1 MIKFVLQS
9 NINESSSISA
19 LANFWSCPLTPDP
32 NPWWIK
38 LPSVFGSSGIATKS
52 ERFKCG
58 ESTTICCC
66 NSTGIAASASWTGE
80 HRKYWEVLSSH
91 ILPMEGL
98 LHQTWWKQLLSHW
111 WHLLNEKEMESSKIC
126 CYSSS
131 LRNKWNS
138 AIRSSDDIM
147 SHCSFWLWDSTRSWL
162 LSDKRFFCQLVPQK
176 QAWYV
181 KVCPGSFHKIVYI
194 GLWDIYRWIMQDV

>member
-80 HRKYWEVLSSH
+80 HRKYWEVSSSH
-91 ILPMEGL
+91 TYF
-98 LHQTWWKQLLSHW
+98 QWKDFCIKHDGNNYC
-111 WHLLNEKEMESSKIC
+111 HI
-126 CYSSS
+126 
-131 LRNKWNS
+131 
-138 AIRSSDDIM
+138 DDI
-147 SHCSFWLWDSTRSWL
+147 FWMRKRWKVPRYAATLQACGISGIQ
-162 LSDKRFFCQLVPQK
+162 LSDRMMTLCHTVRFGCGIP
-176 QAWYV
+176 
-181 KVCPGSFHKIVYI
+181 PGHDY
-194 GLWDIYRWIMQDV
+194 

>member
-1 MIKFVLQS
+1 MKVPAYLRLQTS
-9 NINESSSISA
+9 EVA
-19 LANFWSCPLTPDP
+19 HWPPDP

-91 ILPMEGL
+91 TYFQWKDFCASNMMETITVTL
-98 LHQTWWKQLLSHW
+98 MT
-111 WHLLNEKEMESSKIC
+111 
-126 CYSSS
+126 
-131 LRNKWNS
+131 
-138 AIRSSDDIM
+138 
-147 SHCSFWLWDSTRSWL
+147 SFEWERDGPRYAATLQACGISGIQ
-162 LSDKRFFCQLVPQK
+162 LSDRMMTLCHTVRFGCGIP
-176 QAWYV
+176 
-181 KVCPGSFHKIVYI
+181 PGHDY
-194 GLWDIYRWIMQDV
+194 